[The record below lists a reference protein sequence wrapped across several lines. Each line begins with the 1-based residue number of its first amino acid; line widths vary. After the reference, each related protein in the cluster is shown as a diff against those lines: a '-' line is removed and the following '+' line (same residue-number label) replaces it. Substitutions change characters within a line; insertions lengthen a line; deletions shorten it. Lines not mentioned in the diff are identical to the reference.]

1 MCFGRPTGL
10 CGIRR
15 IDNLLFLQ
23 KIRRTLTKHIVC
35 LFIWINYCKWHIC
48 DFKSWWAKHPHPSVW
63 CLFRRSKQLPRCL
76 LVLLKEPGHCNV
88 FLCQSHSAV
97 LFIDKAPLDE
107 IRTRKWPS
115 TIFVRSARVHLDLP
129 QKLFK
134 NILAI
139 ITYHASLK
147 TAFKAVITRDRTK
160 WLTGYHQKLVETSR
174 ACRLD
179 HYMWNIPF

>member
-35 LFIWINYCKWHIC
+35 LFIWINYCKGHIC

-76 LVLLKEPGHCNV
+76 LVLLKEPDIATSFSVNHTVLSSSLLSPVRRNQNQEVAFHYFCEK
-88 FLCQSHSAV
+88 CQGTTGLASEALQEHLGPS
-97 LFIDKAPLDE
+97 LHIMLLSKLLWKLSLQE
-107 IRTRKWPS
+107 IGLSDWQDV
-115 TIFVRSARVHLDLP
+115 I
-129 QKLFK
+129 K
-134 NILAI
+134 N
-139 ITYHASLK
+139 
-147 TAFKAVITRDRTK
+147 
-160 WLTGYHQKLVETSR
+160 
-174 ACRLD
+174 
-179 HYMWNIPF
+179 